1 MLGFFSAAIV
11 AALSVRAAA
20 GPADA
25 RPLHLWVLPSQSSA
39 SNQLDPHDLHLVD
52 GVFQS
57 VHAAVAA
64 AAAHSPPPVIHL
76 LSGDHRLEHTLELD
90 RRHSG
95 ISLIGH
101 GTAILT
107 SGLVVGAQP
116 GQNISSWVTAAPA
129 GCAGCG
135 SHIWKAAIPVGLQ
148 SRQMCPLRSIS
159 LGVFPL
165 LLHAFETVTY

>member
-1 MLGFFSAAIV
+1 MRLLGFFSAAI

-20 GPADA
+20 APADA

-39 SNQLDPHDLHLVD
+39 LNQLDPHDLHPVD

-76 LSGDHRLEHTLELD
+76 LSGEHRLERTLYLD

-101 GTAILT
+101 GTAVLT
-107 SGLVVGAQP
+107 GGLIVGAQP

-148 SRQMCPLRSIS
+148 SRQMYPLCSIR
-159 LGVFPL
+159 LCVFPL
-165 LLHAFETVTY
+165 LFPLA